1 MSFFMEAIDT
11 TIINTAIPA
20 ISRSL
25 SVPAID
31 LKIILI
37 SYLVG
42 LAIFVPISGWL
53 ADKHGSKRIFILA
66 ISVFTLCSLWCGF
79 ASDLISL
86 GIARFLQG
94 AGGGLALP
102 VGRLIILRYFGRQ
115 HLIATM
121 NHIVTIG
128 AVGAMLGP
136 LVGGI
141 ITDYFSWHWI
151 FWINIPIGL
160 STIILA
166 YYWLEKSEVQE
177 VHALDKSGFML
188 FGAAFSGII
197 FGFSAL
203 SQQTINLNLA
213 LIIIFVALILFIFYL
228 RHSRHQLHPI
238 IKPDLLKYRTFRIA
252 VIGNLISRLG
262 FGSIP
267 FLLPLLFQISLGK
280 TAVISGLLL
289 VPTALGVLVAR
300 QLSLI
305 LLRLLGYK
313 RLLLI
318 NTVCSSFSIA
328 LFANIGAGTTLIT
341 IACYTFI
348 FGFLTSLQYSF
359 LHSLAYTDLSHDQ
372 LSAGTSVMSTTQQ
385 FAKSLSIAAGTLFV
399 YLFSLGLSN
408 SLNLR
413 IETFH
418 YTFLILALMT
428 LVSSLIFN
436 RLQHGDGQQMISG

>member
-1 MSFFMEAIDT
+1 MEAIDT

-25 SVPAID
+25 TVPAID

-42 LAIFVPISGWL
+42 LAIFIPISGWL
-53 ADKHGSKRIFILA
+53 ADKYGSKRIFILA
-66 ISVFTLCSLWCGF
+66 ISIFTLCSLWCGF
-79 ASDLISL
+79 ASDLLSL
-86 GIARFLQG
+86 GLARFLQG

-141 ITDYFSWHWI
+141 ITDYFTWHWI
-151 FWINIPIGL
+151 FWINLPIGL

-166 YYWLEKSEVQE
+166 YYWLEKTEVHD
-177 VHALDKSGFML
+177 VHALDKTGFIL
-188 FGAAFSGII
+188 FAAAFSGII

-203 SQQTINLNLA
+203 SQHTININLA
-213 LIIIFVALILFIFYL
+213 LIIILIALILFIFYL
-228 RHSRHQLHPI
+228 RYSRHQPHPI
-238 IKPDLLKYRTFRIA
+238 IKSDLLKYRTFRLA
-252 VIGNLISRLG
+252 VEGNLISRLG

-267 FLLPLLFQISLGK
+267 FLLPLDFQIGLGK
-280 TAVISGLLL
+280 SALISGLLL

-300 QLSLI
+300 QLSLS
-305 LLRLLGYK
+305 LLGLLGYK

-318 NTVCSSFSIA
+318 NTVCASFSIA
-328 LFANIGAGTTLIT
+328 LFASIGSGTTLIT

-359 LHSLAYTDLSHDQ
+359 LHSLAYTDLRHDQ
-372 LSAGTSVMSTTQQ
+372 LSAGTSVMSTAQQ
-385 FAKSLSIAAGTLFV
+385 FAKSLAIAAGTLLV
-399 YLFSLGLSN
+399 YLFSFDLAN

-418 YTFLILALMT
+418 YTFLILAMIT
-428 LVSSLIFN
+428 LISSLIFT
-436 RLQHGDGQQMISG
+436 RLEHGDGHQMISGVKR